1 MEKQPN
7 RWRRIFAGV
16 LAVAMIG
23 CMPGIRLEASA
34 EEDYQD
40 QLDSLSDQYSE
51 LEKKNQE
58 IQAQIDKTKNEKDK
72 KLAEKKNLDAQV
84 NNTQQQIN
92 VLTDRIDLLNSTIE
106 EKEQAIIDTQNDID
120 ENYDLFKQRMRA
132 MYMTDK
138 SSTLGLLLGAE
149 SFSEFLTRAEMVSN
163 IAEHDQQLLDQLI
176 EDKRAIEEAK
186 KEIEASKADVE
197 TSKVSLD
204 QKKQELNVMVQQTEA
219 QIQDIALL
227 EQEYLANQA
236 EMQRQM
242 AAVQA
247 EIDKIYQT
255 INSTGEYTGGVMG
268 WPVPGY
274 SKITS
279 DYGWRFNNT
288 DFHTGI
294 DISGPSIYGKPAVA
308 VADGT
313 VAVVQTTY
321 TPGVGYGKYIIVDH
335 GGGITTLYGHN
346 SAILVSVGQKVT
358 RGQQLTQIGST
369 GWSTGPHL
377 HFEVRVDGKH
387 VNPWTYL
394 K

>member
-1 MEKQPN
+1 MKYQKK
-7 RWRRIFAGV
+7 WRQAAAGL
-16 LAVAMIG
+16 LAVALLV
-23 CMPGIRLEASA
+23 CAPGVRLEASA
-34 EEDYQD
+34 DYQD
-40 QLDSLSDQYSE
+40 ELDDLSSKYAE
-51 LEKKNQE
+51 LEKKNQA

-72 KLAEKKNLDAQV
+72 KLAEKKNLDNQV

-92 VLTDRIDLLNSTIE
+92 LLTERINLLNSTIE
-106 EKEQAIIDTQNDID
+106 EKEQEIIDKQNDID

-138 SSTLGLLLGAE
+138 STTIGLLLGAE
-149 SFSEFLTRAEMVSN
+149 SFSEFLTRSEMVSS
-163 IAEHDQQLLDQLI
+163 IAEHDQELLDQLI
-176 EDKRAIEEAK
+176 QDKKDIEEAK

-197 TSKVSLD
+197 VSKASMD
-204 QKKQELNVMVQQTEA
+204 QKKQELSGMVKQTEA

-236 EMQRQM
+236 QMQKEM

-247 EIDKIYQT
+247 EIDKIYQS
-255 INSTGEYTGGVMG
+255 INSTGEYNGGVMG

-294 DISGPSIYGKPAVA
+294 DISGPNIYGKQTVA

-313 VAVVQTTY
+313 VAFVQTTY
-321 TPGVGYGKYIIVDH
+321 TPGRGYGKYIIVDH

-358 RGQQLTQIGST
+358 RGQALTQIGST

-377 HFEVRVDGKH
+377 HFEVRVNGKH